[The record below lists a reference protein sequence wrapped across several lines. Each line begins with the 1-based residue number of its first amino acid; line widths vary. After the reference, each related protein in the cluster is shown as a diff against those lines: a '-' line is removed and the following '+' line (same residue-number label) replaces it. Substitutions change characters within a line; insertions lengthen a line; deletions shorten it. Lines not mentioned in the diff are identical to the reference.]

1 MLVLMVLS
9 TLWASEV
16 WDQLRGL
23 DCGLGKEAFEDRG
36 GKVIEDRGRIDDR
49 GRRIE
54 DRGGMR
60 VGEWEGGGGS
70 RIEGGLEEEEED
82 QGGRGEARGGLRGE
96 DRGSRGD

>member
-1 MLVLMVLS
+1 MVLS

-16 WDQLRGL
+16 WGQLRGL

-60 VGEWEGGGGS
+60 VGEWEGGKIEDRRRTRGRGGGSRREGRGSRRAEGGRS
-70 RIEGGLEEEEED
+70 RIEG
-82 QGGRGEARGGLRGE
+82 
-96 DRGSRGD
+96 